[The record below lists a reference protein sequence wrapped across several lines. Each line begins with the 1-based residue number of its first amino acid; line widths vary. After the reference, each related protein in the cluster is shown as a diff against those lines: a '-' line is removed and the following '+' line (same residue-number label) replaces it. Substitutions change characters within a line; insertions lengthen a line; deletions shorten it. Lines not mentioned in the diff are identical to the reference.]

1 VNGLLPLYS
10 ETCWQIPWLL
20 GATFSA
26 RNPVS
31 ASAADPGLITVTTEI
46 LEKQQMS
53 PKHVIVTFAA
63 AMTIS
68 LSGALCAQRAADE
81 AAAAQ
86 AHKRMKMDE
95 ATAADDR
102 FHANRTEANMLA
114 RDKAEAEAAEAIQ
127 EAHAAMERAN
137 AAKKEAKAATES
149 GAKASS
155 PR

>member
-1 VNGLLPLYS
+1 ML
-10 ETCWQIPWLL
+10 TI
-20 GATFSA
+20 A
-26 RNPVS
+26 
-31 ASAADPGLITVTTEI
+31 TEI

-53 PKHVIVTFAA
+53 LKHVIVTFAA

-68 LSGALCAQRAADE
+68 LSGALCAQTAAEE

-86 AHKRMKMDE
+86 AYKRMKMDE

-102 FHANRTEANMLA
+102 FHANSTEANMLA

-127 EAHAAMERAN
+127 EAHAAMERVKAAKEEAN
-137 AAKKEAKAATES
+137 AALQS
-149 GAKASS
+149 GAKTPS

>member
-1 VNGLLPLYS
+1 LL
-10 ETCWQIPWLL
+10 TI
-20 GATFSA
+20 A
-26 RNPVS
+26 
-31 ASAADPGLITVTTEI
+31 TEI

-53 PKHVIVTFAA
+53 LKHVIVTFAA

-68 LSGALCAQRAADE
+68 LSGALCAQTAAEE

-86 AHKRMKMDE
+86 AYKRMKMDE

-102 FHANRTEANMLA
+102 FHANRTEANMIA
-114 RDKAEAEAAEAIQ
+114 RDKAEAEAAEAIR

-137 AAKKEAKAATES
+137 AAKKEAKAATEI
-149 GAKASS
+149 GAKAASPQAAS